1 VIVKDNNGCIRND
14 TVVIASSAPINLQL
28 SHTDVS
34 CADELTGSANAIV
47 TGGTP
52 PYSFQWINNTQ
63 IFNGNPI
70 THIGAG
76 TYNLEL
82 QDSVGCTVTASV
94 IITQPEALKIAIA
107 TKSSYCDLNNGS
119 ASATVSGGTF
129 PYGFLWTPVRNTTS
143 TLNNVGA
150 GSYAL
155 TVVDQNNCTTSIVA
169 TILNDKPKPVFLG
182 NDTTLC
188 PGDKIVLSPGPYI
201 YYRWQDNSVSPNYV
215 VTSPGIYTVEV
226 TDGLACTLKGSIKII
241 GDCGFIFFPTAIT
254 PNNDM
259 RNDLFGPLGVLS
271 TVKDYT
277 LLVYTRQGQLVF
289 KSTDPFKKWDGKMQN
304 NRTLPGTYVWI
315 ATYSNKGKTNILQK
329 GTVTVIY

>member
-1 VIVKDNNGCIRND
+1 
-14 TVVIASSAPINLQL
+14 
-28 SHTDVS
+28 
-34 CADELTGSANAIV
+34 V

-76 TYNLEL
+76 TYNLGL

-143 TLNNVGA
+143 TLNNVRA
-150 GSYAL
+150 GSYRL

-259 RNDLFGPLGVLS
+259 RNDFFGPLGILS